1 MHSRFSNHN
10 VHKLFTVFLLGLLLS
25 VVSFAQDETTA
36 VDASALTG
44 VRLPQ
49 GAHRVNEASVPSE
62 VGQAMQKMVAD
73 GGGKLRQGNSEVLIW
88 TGSDLK
94 KAGSKSITDRLA
106 SALKTGGWAFEVSGT
121 ENGITFFSVLR
132 SEPERR
138 GILGFFGESDGT
150 LIFAWTEVHAA
161 GGPQPANSSTAID
174 TAGGSVSD
182 YSFATPSGW
191 SRSDSASRITLTSQD
206 GEKTLAF
213 LPPMETSGDLQ
224 RDAERILWQ
233 VFKGYGPWAGNG
245 FTLDYGVFER
255 GRTTQG
261 LEYYRAYRYAKRS
274 SDQDEYP
281 DSRFDASILLV
292 KLGAKLAVVVG
303 RAPFQSDN
311 ATDSPTNAIDL
322 LLYDLKF
329 KSVSTPYDLK
339 RELLGSWSAASSTVA
354 VAYTFNANGTFNKG
368 GAISFRTS
376 HDATRDKVTT
386 TSYGMTDKYT
396 LAGNVITQTYKS
408 TGEVSKYKVRLYESK
423 YDKDPWQQ
431 KLGFLSVDNPAGGT
445 IVFRKSN

>member
-36 VDASALTG
+36 VDSSALTG

-49 GAHRVNEASVPSE
+49 GAHRVSETSVPSE
-62 VGQAMQKMVAD
+62 IAQTMQKIVAE
-73 GGGKLRQGNSEVLIW
+73 GKGKLRQGNTEVLIW

-94 KAGSKSITDRLA
+94 KAGAKSITDRLA
-106 SALKTGGWAFEVSGT
+106 SALKTGGWEYEVSGT
-121 ENGITFFSVLR
+121 EKGITFFSVLR
-132 SEPERR
+132 SAPERR
-138 GILGFFGESDGT
+138 GILGFFGGADGT
-150 LIFAWTEVHAA
+150 LMFAWTEVHAS
-161 GGPQPANSSTAID
+161 GGPQPTNSSTAID
-174 TAGGSVSD
+174 NAGGSVSD

-191 SRSDSASRITLTSQD
+191 SRSDSAGQITLTSQD
-206 GEKTLAF
+206 GEKTIAF
-213 LPPMETSGDLQ
+213 LPQMDSAGDLG

-233 VFKGYGPWAGNG
+233 VFKGHGPWSGNG
-245 FTLDYGVFER
+245 FTPDYGVFER
-255 GRTTQG
+255 GRTSQG

-274 SDQDEYP
+274 SDQDPYP
-281 DSRFDASILLV
+281 DSRFDASILVV
-292 KLGAKLAVVVG
+292 KLASKVAVVVG

-329 KSVSTPYDLK
+329 KSVSAPYDLK

-386 TSYGMTDKYT
+386 TSYGMTDKYS

-408 TGEVSKYKVRLYESK
+408 SGEVSKYKVRVYETK

-431 KLGFLSVDNPAGGT
+431 KLGFLPVTNPDGGT

>member
-1 MHSRFSNHN
+1 MHSRSNN
-10 VHKLFTVFLLGLLLS
+10 NIFPRFIRTFLLGLLLS
-25 VVSFAQDETTA
+25 VTSFAQDETTA
-36 VDASALTG
+36 VDSSALSG

-49 GAHRVNEASVPSE
+49 GAHRLNDSSVPPQ
-62 VGQAMQKMVAD
+62 VGETMQKIVAE
-73 GGGKLRQGNSEVLIW
+73 GGGKLRQGNTEVLIW

-94 KAGSKSITDRLA
+94 RLGAESITDRLA
-106 SALKTGGWAFEVSGT
+106 SALKTGGWEYEVSGT

-138 GILGFFGESDGT
+138 GILGFFGESDAT
-150 LIFAWTEVHAA
+150 LIYAWTEVHAA
-161 GGPQPANSSTAID
+161 GGPQPSNSSTAVD
-174 TAGGSVSD
+174 SAGVSD
-182 YSFATPSGW
+182 YSFATPTGW
-191 SRSDSASRITLTSQD
+191 SQDDSASKIRLTSQD

-233 VFKGYGPWAGNG
+233 VFKGHGPWAGNG
-245 FTLDYGVFER
+245 FTLEYGVFER
-255 GRTTQG
+255 GKTLQG
-261 LEYYRAYRYAKRS
+261 LEYYRAYRYAKRA
-274 SDQDEYP
+274 SDQEEYP

-292 KLGAKLAVVVG
+292 KLGGKVAVVVG

-329 KSVSTPYDLK
+329 KSVATPYDLK
-339 RELLGSWSAASSTVA
+339 REVLGSWAAASSTVA

-386 TSYGMTDKYT
+386 TSYGMTDKYS
-396 LAGNVITQTYKS
+396 LDGNVITQTYKGS
-408 TGEVSKYKVRLYESK
+408 GEVSKYKVRVYETK
-423 YDKDPWQQ
+423 YDKDPWQS
-431 KLGFLSVDNPAGGT
+431 KMGFLPVANPDGGT

>member
-1 MHSRFSNHN
+1 MHSRSSNN
-10 VHKLFTVFLLGLLLS
+10 IFRRFIRAFLLALLLS
-25 VVSFAQDETTA
+25 TISFAQDETTA
-36 VDASALTG
+36 VVISALTG

-49 GAHRVNEASVPSE
+49 GAHRINDSNVPPE
-62 VGQAMQKMVAD
+62 VGQAMQKIVAE
-73 GGGKLRQGNSEVLIW
+73 GGGKLRQGNTEVLIW

-94 KAGSKSITDRLA
+94 KAGARSITDRLT
-106 SALKTGGWAFEVSGT
+106 SALKTGGWDYEVSGT

-132 SEPERR
+132 SEPVRR
-138 GILGFFGESDGT
+138 GVLGFFGESDGT

-161 GGPQPANSSTAID
+161 GGPQPANSNTALD
-174 TAGGSVSD
+174 TGGGSVSD

-191 SRSDSASRITLTSQD
+191 SRSDSASKITLTSQD

-213 LPPMETSGDLQ
+213 LPPVDTSGDLE

-233 VFKGYGPWAGNG
+233 VFKGHGPWAGNG
-245 FTLDYGVFER
+245 FTLEYGVFER
-255 GRTTQG
+255 GKTSQG
-261 LEYYRAYRYAKRS
+261 LEYYRAYRYAKRA
-274 SDQDEYP
+274 SDQEEYP

-292 KLGAKLAVVVG
+292 KLGGKVAIVVG

-339 RELLGSWSAASSTVA
+339 REVLGSWSAASSTVA

-386 TSYGMTDKYT
+386 TSYGMTDRYS
-396 LAGNVITQTYKS
+396 LAGNVITQTYKN
-408 TGEVSKYKVRLYESK
+408 TGEVSKYKVRVYETK
-423 YDKDPWQQ
+423 YDKDPWQS
-431 KLGFLSVDNPAGGT
+431 KMGFLPVANPDGGT